1 MASTI
6 PKPSGWLGGVLGSQ
20 SGSPRDYEPQK
31 MNSALLYVNL
41 GGTTGD
47 VLTLA
52 LSSFTLPKVQTGE
65 TVIPYLNEIRKY
77 AGQTI
82 YENISAT
89 FVDYVDR
96 KVAQTLWAWKLAV
109 HDPRTGT
116 KGYKSQYAKDGW
128 IEMYPP
134 GHVSGPTGQLIANA
148 FTKVAKATGSRTP
161 LTARYDLIN
170 MWPSAMD
177 PGDIDMGADELVRI
191 SVQFSIDK
199 AIPQDGL
206 LK

>member
-1 MASTI
+1 
-6 PKPSGWLGGVLGSQ
+6 
-20 SGSPRDYEPQK
+20 

-41 GGTTGD
+41 NGTDGD
-47 VLTLA
+47 ALTLA

-82 YENISAT
+82 YDNISAT

-96 KVAQTLWAWKLAV
+96 KVAQVLWAWKLMV

-116 KGYKSQYAKDGW
+116 KGFKSQYAKDGW
-128 IEMYPP
+128 IEVYPP
-134 GHVSGPTGQLIANA
+134 GHVTGVAGGLIQSFSKTVANA
-148 FTKVAKATGSRTP
+148 TGARAPTVAKYH
-161 LTARYDLIN
+161 LVN

-177 PGDIDMGADELVRI
+177 PGDMDMGSDELVRI

-199 AIPQDGL
+199 AIPGDGL
-206 LK
+206 V